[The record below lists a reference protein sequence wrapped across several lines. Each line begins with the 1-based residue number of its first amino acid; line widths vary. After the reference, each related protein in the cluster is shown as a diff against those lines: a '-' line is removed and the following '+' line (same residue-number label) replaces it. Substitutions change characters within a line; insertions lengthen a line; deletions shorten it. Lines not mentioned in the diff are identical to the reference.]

1 MSVQESAQELWGGET
16 TKAVANF
23 PVSGERVPLPV
34 VRWLGRIKGTAARVN
49 AELGLLDAD
58 LAQRIAAPGGGAAAA
73 GDEVAGG
80 RHDDQFPIDVF
91 QTGSGTSSNMNANEV
106 IATIAGEGAHPNDH
120 VNMRQ
125 SSNDVFPSAVHL
137 AALDEATNSLLPAL
151 ERLEKA
157 FAAKAEEFK
166 DIVKSGRTHL
176 MDAVPVTLGQ
186 EFAGYAAQIRLGR
199 ARVADALPRVAQI
212 PLGGTAT
219 GTGLNTHRD
228 FAAKVRETL
237 AADTGLKISAPE
249 DPFEAQ
255 GNRDALVE
263 LSGALKVVAVS
274 LIKIAGDLALMGSGP
289 RAGIGEL
296 FLPEL
301 QKGSSI
307 MPGKV
312 NPVIPEVVLQV
323 GAQVIGNDAAIT
335 IGGLQGQFELNVRI
349 PLMARN
355 LLQSIHLLTSAA
367 TLLAEKCVD
376 GIEANL
382 EGCERSAEGTLA
394 VATALNPFIGYD
406 KATEIVKDASASGR
420 TLREVAREHG
430 VDEETLDKA
439 LDLRKIAAGSSAS

>member
-1 MSVQESAQELWGGET
+1 MSEQDTPRELWGGET

-34 VRWLGRIKGTAARVN
+34 VRWLGRIKGTAARAN
-49 AELGLLDAD
+49 ADLGLLDAD
-58 LAQRIAAPGGGAAAA
+58 LADRIAAA
-73 GDEVAGG
+73 GDEIPEGA
-80 RHDDQFPIDVF
+80 HDDQFPIDVF
-91 QTGSGTSSNMNANEV
+91 QTGSGPSSNMNANEV
-106 IATIAGEGAHPNDH
+106 IANLAGEGAHPNDH
-120 VNMRQ
+120 VNMGQ

-151 ERLEKA
+151 EQLEQS
-157 FAAKAEEFK
+157 FAAKAEAFK
-166 DIVKSGRTHL
+166 DLVKSGRTHL

-186 EFAGYAAQIRLGR
+186 EFAGYAAQVRLGR
-199 ARVADALPRVAQI
+199 RRVEHALPQVAQI

-219 GTGLNTHRD
+219 GTGLNTHPE
-228 FAAKVRETL
+228 FAAKVREKL
-237 AADTGLKISAPE
+237 SADTGLTISAPE

-255 GNRDALVE
+255 ANRDALVE
-263 LSGALKVVAVS
+263 LSGQLKVVAVS

-289 RAGIGEL
+289 RAGIGEI

-335 IGGLQGQFELNVRI
+335 LGGLQGQFELNVRI

-394 VATALNPFIGYD
+394 VATALNPYIGYD
-406 KATEIVKDASASGR
+406 KATEIVNDASKSGR

-439 LDLRKIAAGSSAS
+439 LDLRKIAAGSSAA